1 MLDPFTAL
9 GVAGNIVQFVDFT
22 AKLISKSREIYESA
36 EGASVEHLDLEAIAN
51 NLSQLTERL
60 QKDVQQHLLPPIDE
74 GVPLSETKEN
84 RAELQLGSI
93 NSKCSREAD
102 ALLSI
107 LRDLKVDG
115 EHKKWK
121 SFRLAL
127 MTVWKEDQIKGVVS
141 RLSKYRKDL
150 DTELLFS
157 LRFGILAYPLYQ
169 QLTFPIELPLIHR
182 LNSN

>member
-1 MLDPFTAL
+1 MLNPFTAL

-22 AKLISKSREIYESA
+22 TKLISKSREIHQSA
-36 EGASVEHLDLEAIAN
+36 EGVSVEYLELEAIAN
-51 NLSQLTERL
+51 NLNQLTERL
-60 QKDVQQHLLPPIDE
+60 RKDLKQYLIPPVDG
-74 GVPLSETKEN
+74 GVPLSDTEEK
-84 RAELQLGSI
+84 RAEIQLGYI
-93 NSKCSREAD
+93 NSKCSLEAD

-141 RLSKYRKDL
+141 RLSEYRKAL
-150 DTELLFS
+150 NTELLCS
-157 LRFGILAYPLYQ
+157 LRFVVSAKAPTLQLSYPFQ
-169 QLTFPIELPLIHR
+169 SLP
-182 LNSN
+182 NTS